1 MLWGGNRK
9 HLCFQTWRQWVQLK
23 QGRKASLR
31 QALQHW
37 QSSYMARALVFW
49 QYYTQ
54 RKQVRAPDLR
64 STSAYAGALVV
75 T

>member
-23 QGRKASLR
+23 QGKKASLR
-31 QALQHW
+31 QALRHW
-37 QSSYMARALVFW
+37 HHSYLARALGFW

-54 RKQVRAPDLR
+54 RKQVCVHRR
-64 STSAYAGALVV
+64 VGGSVM
-75 T
+75 